1 MCTEIFM
8 QFNGKKLSPPPPP
21 GHDHVL
27 EGRRSQG
34 DSLLTVFNS
43 IFFELFVDNFILSI
57 FSKPFSDFGS
67 LSNMWVLVSLD
78 LPMTLH
84 IYGRVY
90 IIFSNYNVE

>member
-1 MCTEIFM
+1 MG
-8 QFNGKKLSPPPPP
+8 QQARPP
-21 GHDHVL
+21 GVDDHVL

-57 FSKPFSDFGS
+57 FSKTFSDFGS